1 MRLATCGDGVVP
13 TTLSVELST
22 VDVHRRS
29 GGIHGVR
36 DSLNAMD
43 WPLLASLSDAER
55 RDVLATARLRRFAK
69 SEVVCHQG
77 DPSDSLHLVARGR
90 LAVRTSTPAGD
101 SVTLNLLSPGSF
113 FGELSLLRVE
123 APSKRTATV
132 VALEAAAT
140 HSLPA
145 ASFRRLCDTYPR
157 VEQLLTMLLARR
169 VEELSDRLLEALYVG
184 LDRRIYRRLVELC
197 ELYATGTAAVTIP
210 LTQEQLADLVGG
222 SRPSVN
228 QILQKLAS
236 QGLVSLGRGRIV
248 VPSRGALVRRA
259 AH

>member
-1 MRLATCGDGVVP
+1 
-13 TTLSVELST
+13 
-22 VDVHRRS
+22 
-29 GGIHGVR
+29 
-36 DSLNAMD
+36 MD
-43 WPLLASLSDAER
+43 WPLLESLSDAER

-113 FGELSLLRVE
+113 FGELSLLHTE

-157 VEQLLTMLLARR
+157 VEQLLTVLLARR
-169 VEELSDRLLEALYVG
+169 VEELSERLLEALYVG
-184 LDRRIYRRLVELC
+184 LDRRVYRRLLELC
-197 ELYATGTAAVTIP
+197 ELYASNAGPATIP

-222 SRPSVN
+222 TRPSVN
-228 QILQKLAS
+228 QILQKLSS
-236 QGLVSLGRGRIV
+236 QGLVRLGRGRIV
-248 VPSRGALVRRA
+248 VPDRSALLRRA
-259 AH
+259 GL